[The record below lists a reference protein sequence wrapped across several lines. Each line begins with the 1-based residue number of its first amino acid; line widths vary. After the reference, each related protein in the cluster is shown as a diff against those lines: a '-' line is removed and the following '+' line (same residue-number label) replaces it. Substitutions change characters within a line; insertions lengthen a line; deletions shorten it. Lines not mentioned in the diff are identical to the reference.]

1 MIQHKFIVKYNGDW
15 NLFYEM
21 KKNGQ
26 ILREYET
33 FSKKQTGGI
42 YIGMENKRKFFS
54 IATCHGRNYQGYYD
68 QDYRKFVH
76 SKLSTIMY
84 EISEKEFEIIYTK
97 IVEEAL

>member
-54 IATCHGRNYQGYYD
+54 IASQHGKRYNGYYD

-76 SKLSTIMY
+76 SRLSTIMY
-84 EISEKEFEIIYTK
+84 EISKEEFDNIYIK